1 MKSLFLSSILVTN
14 VLQDEFHQEFRPL
27 PRSMTDKVEGLHTQT
42 VFGLFNYHEINFS
55 GVWSPEFDD
64 ENLYPLMFRSRESL
78 TRSLVNLLLLSL

>member
-42 VFGLFNYHEINFS
+42 VFGLLNYHEINFS